1 MSLRAERSNLKK
13 RKTCVVA
20 RLNKEKI
27 FFLEVGFMNKK
38 NYERLT
44 MYVQALAVS
53 DVVRTSAVSG
63 GSTGGGVKEPND
75 LEWDWD

>member
-1 MSLRAERSNLKK
+1 MSQQK
-13 RKTCVVA
+13 RKNIFTDVVSFL
-20 RLNKEKI
+20 RGDI
-27 FFLEVGFMNKK
+27 FLLQKYFLEVGFMNKK
-38 NYERLT
+38 SYERLT
-44 MYVQALAVS
+44 MYVQTLAIS

>member
-1 MSLRAERSNLKK
+1 
-13 RKTCVVA
+13 
-20 RLNKEKI
+20 
-27 FFLEVGFMNKK
+27 MNKK